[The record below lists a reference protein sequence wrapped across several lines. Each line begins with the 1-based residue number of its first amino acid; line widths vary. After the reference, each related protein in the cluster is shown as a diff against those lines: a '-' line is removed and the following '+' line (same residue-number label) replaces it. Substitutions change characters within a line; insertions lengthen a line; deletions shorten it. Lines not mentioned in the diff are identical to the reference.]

1 MKKYIFIKDYSFKT
15 LAVPGGSGMPQL
27 VNFKIGDIIEGSSKP
42 NKSQSEPP
50 TYVETQTPSGRVRIP
65 FGGRG
70 GSLIK
75 EYVEPTVITDVVTPV
90 APIEKTKQFYKSY
103 LFLGVVIGG
112 IGALLYAKNRG
123 KDALNF
129 VLMGAG
135 AGALVGFGLDK
146 FKGKKPI
153 EKTIEKAASTDS
165 ILSLMKDLA
174 KGFGGV
180 LKKEEEDEIIA
191 KLKSFSDKEKQFAF
205 DYLTGFTKNTDE
217 KALNDELEKKYD
229 KDFIKATVLKLNKK

>member
-1 MKKYIFIKDYSFKT
+1 MLYRK
-15 LAVPGGSGMPQL
+15 Q
-27 VNFKIGDIIEGSSKP
+27 
-42 NKSQSEPP
+42 
-50 TYVETQTPSGRVRIP
+50 
-65 FGGRG
+65 
-70 GSLIK
+70 
-75 EYVEPTVITDVVTPV
+75 
-90 APIEKTKQFYKSY
+90 IEKTKQFYKSY

-165 ILSLMKDLA
+165 ILSLMKDIA
-174 KGFGGV
+174 KMSGGV